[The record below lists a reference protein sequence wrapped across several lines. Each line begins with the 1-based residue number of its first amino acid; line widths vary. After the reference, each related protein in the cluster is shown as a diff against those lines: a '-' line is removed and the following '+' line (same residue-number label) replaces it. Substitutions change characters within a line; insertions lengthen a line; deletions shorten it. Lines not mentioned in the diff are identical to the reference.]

1 MSSNKRKFCFVELEI
16 AIITIRRRLAVCLL
30 RSGGSCGP
38 VRPIHHLRG
47 SEAVSEPGRRGHAA
61 RRFRA
66 AGPPQ
71 GQTNHAWRAS
81 AWQCMARN
89 TADQEKTCPA
99 CPGYPVSAAG
109 WRCRNRARCG
119 KRRGGGLQTMHGGAR
134 RASHQCMARNTRDG
148 PCARARQWLPH
159 RQMRPS
165 PGPSPRRCRAPVAC
179 NRPCIWSRCAFGWRV
194 DPWVEESQVDGV
206 RISPYTVSEHGVRHC
221 DRATQTVHFKFGL
234 FPGSFM
240 QLNSSQAK
248 TINRVVE
255 RVARTSTPA
264 IEWLILPEAFLAWI
278 DSFPF

>member
-1 MSSNKRKFCFVELEI
+1 MSAALWRELWTCPAYTPSQGQRGGVGTGPAGACGTGPPARHRARQTMRGGQVRGSAWHVI
-16 AIITIRRRLAVCLL
+16 QRTRRR
-30 RSGGSCGP
+30 P
-38 VRPIHHLRG
+38 VRPAQGTLSPRQG
-47 SEAVSEPGRRGHAA
+47 GGVGTGPAA
-61 RRFRA
+61 ESGA
-66 AGPPQ
+66 
-71 GQTNHAWRAS
+71 
-81 AWQCMARN
+81 
-89 TADQEKTCPA
+89 
-99 CPGYPVSAAG
+99 
-109 WRCRNRARCG
+109 
-119 KRRGGGLQTMHGGAR
+119 GGLQTMHGGAR
-134 RASHQCMARNTRDG
+134 WASHQCMARNTRDG

-255 RVARTSTPA
+255 RVASTSTPA
-264 IEWLILPEAFLAWI
+264 IERLIFPEAFLARI